1 MSVTLQAHSMIDRR
15 FVDRRTFLRQ
25 FGGTAAA
32 AAVLPRQIALAAK
45 EQSTGLG
52 LVAYDCA
59 FRRRWLQRKNP
70 PFDLFEPL
78 NFLKHCRQ
86 LGAGGMQASLG
97 ALDADAAAELRDY
110 AAEHSLF
117 IDAIVAAPKDDDDL
131 ERFEAEIGTSAQV
144 GVQAAR
150 TVIMPGRRYEQ
161 FKSLAEFREF
171 EARGKMMLERAVPA
185 VEKHRVRLAVENH
198 KDQRIDERIA
208 LFEQIGSEFVGACVD
223 TGNSFALLDDPIEA
237 VERLAP
243 YAFSVHLKD
252 QAVREYED
260 GFLLGDIPLGG
271 GCFDLKRMVEI
282 LKAAKPEI
290 RFALEL
296 ITRDPLKVPC
306 LSESYW
312 PTLPAVPGRDLA
324 RTLRFVRAHRAE
336 NLQHVSSLTPDKQLE
351 LEDANIAASLSY
363 ARTSLGL

>member
-1 MSVTLQAHSMIDRR
+1 MN
-15 FVDRRTFLRQ
+15 RRTMLRRL
-25 FGGTAAA
+25 GGLAAA
-32 AAVLPRQIALAAK
+32 APISAWKFGLAA
-45 EQSTGLG
+45 EDRPSTGLG
-52 LVAYDCA
+52 LVSYDCA
-59 FRRRWLQRKNP
+59 FRRRWLQRQNP
-70 PFDLFEPL
+70 EFDLFEPL
-78 NFLKHCRQ
+78 AFLKHCQQ

-97 ALDADAAAELRDY
+97 VLGADAAGKLRDY
-110 AAEHSLF
+110 ASEHSLF
-117 IDAIVAAPKDDDDL
+117 IDAIVAAPKDNDDL
-131 ERFEAEIGTSAQV
+131 GRFEAEIRTAAQA

-171 EARGKMMLERAVPA
+171 EARGKQMLQRAVPV
-185 VEKHRVRLAVENH
+185 VEKHRVRLAMENH
-198 KDQRIDERIA
+198 KDQRIDERVA

-223 TGNSFALLDDPIEA
+223 TGNSFALLDDPIETI
-237 VERLAP
+237 ERLAP
-243 YAFSVHLKD
+243 FAFTVHLKD

-260 GFLLGDIPLGG
+260 GFLLGDIPLGA

-312 PTLPAVPGRDLA
+312 ATMPDVPGRDLA
-324 RTLRFVRAHRAE
+324 RSMRFVRTHRAE
-336 NLQHVSSLTPDKQLE
+336 NLQDVSSLPLEKQVQ
-351 LEDANIAASLSY
+351 LEDANVAASLAY
-363 ARTSLGL
+363 ARETLRL